1 MKAPTLAAFAP
12 GVSVAGKIVS
22 PTSFKKSTS
31 AWEKVIPF
39 VLVLQPVKKASAPKT
54 VPPIM
59 MATLERASLLFIIKY
74 FLKVIL

>member
-12 GVSVAGKIVS
+12 GVSVAGKMVS

-31 AWEKVIPF
+31 AWEKVTPF
-39 VLVLQPVKKASAPKT
+39 VLVLQPVKKASAPNT
-54 VPPIM
+54 VPPMM

-74 FLKVIL
+74 FLKIKL